1 MFSYQVFLVELTG
14 TAPVSSELFT
24 LLHRYIVYIIPHNS
38 TLVHLF
44 FINSYEE
51 EDTIMIEVAA
61 ALSAATAA
69 FNAIKKG
76 FEVGRDIESM
86 SGDLSRWMGS
96 VSDINKADE
105 YAKKPPLFKKL
116 FAAGSVEEEAMAS
129 FMAKKKAE
137 DMRYQLKQLISLTRG
152 PAAWEELLR
161 TEGEIRMKRQ
171 AAIYAQKERQRKVIE
186 WTGIFICISILGGFI
201 LWLLTLA
208 LKAQGLL

>member
-1 MFSYQVFLVELTG
+1 
-14 TAPVSSELFT
+14 
-24 LLHRYIVYIIPHNS
+24 
-38 TLVHLF
+38 
-44 FINSYEE
+44 
-51 EDTIMIEVAA
+51 MIEVAA
-61 ALSAATAA
+61 ALSAATTA

-96 VSDINKADE
+96 VSDIDKAGE

-152 PAAWEELLR
+152 PAAWDELLR
-161 TEGEIRMKRQ
+161 TEGEIRKKRQ
-171 AAIYAQKERQRKVIE
+171 AAIYAQKERQRQIVE
-186 WTGIFICISILGGFI
+186 WTAIIIGVGMVGGF
-201 LWLLTLA
+201 LVWLLGLA
-208 LKAQGLL
+208 LKAQGVF